1 MFTAVLSWAL
11 NRMSQECLPSESIST
26 HHVNI
31 AAPDINV
38 RNNMLEF
45 AFNPLNYA
53 NNQISFASGV
63 KQMALV
69 ILGVKSFL
77 ETGRKNSRNKAE
89 KTQIAIVTI
98 TIIAAS
104 INMKYG
110 PVWWN
115 FLFWLAWVWELR
127 VGWSAKNSIRHNYI
141 AIRYK
146 CNWFES
152 WHEI

>member
-1 MFTAVLSWAL
+1 
-11 NRMSQECLPSESIST
+11 
-26 HHVNI
+26 
-31 AAPDINV
+31 
-38 RNNMLEF
+38 MLEF

-77 ETGRKNSRNKAE
+77 ETGRENSRNKAE

-110 PVWWN
+110 PV
-115 FLFWLAWVWELR
+115 
-127 VGWSAKNSIRHNYI
+127 
-141 AIRYK
+141 
-146 CNWFES
+146 
-152 WHEI
+152 